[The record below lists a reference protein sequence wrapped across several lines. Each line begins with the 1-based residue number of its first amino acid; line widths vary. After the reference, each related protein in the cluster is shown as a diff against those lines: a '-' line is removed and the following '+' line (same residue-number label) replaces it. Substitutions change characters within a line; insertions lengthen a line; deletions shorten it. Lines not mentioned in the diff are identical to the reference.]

1 VGPAFGGELCGTP
14 PNGETREPGWV
25 GVDEGGGGCMR
36 CAWSCGF
43 ILDAFMR
50 KDGAFD
56 VVGIKFGGRFAA
68 VDVGMFP
75 PYGEL
80 EYGV

>member
-1 VGPAFGGELCGTP
+1 VGPAFGGVLCGTP

-36 CAWSCGF
+36 
-43 ILDAFMR
+43 
-50 KDGAFD
+50 KDGTFD